1 MNLLSSSMA
10 PTLGRVFRILGG
22 DAPGNAV
29 SMSFE
34 IRQAQS
40 SDAAICARICFE
52 AFGALHRA
60 QGFAPIFPSMDII
73 TNRVTSLIANP
84 NIFSIV
90 AEDERR
96 IVCVGFLSETD
107 PVRGVG
113 PIAVDPA
120 AQTGGVGRSLMDAVL
135 QRAGSLPTRLLQE
148 TFNLRSMA
156 LYASL
161 GFDVKDLYVL
171 VSGRPSVRLTGYEV
185 RPMNE
190 DDLEGC
196 ERLQKS
202 AMGFSR
208 INELRT
214 ALRAGSPWVAVKDGS
229 IAAFVASPFLWIGSH
244 GAADDEQPLTALL
257 AGAAQQGGKDVAFLL
272 PVRSGT
278 LFRWALANGMK
289 AGRPMTLMSKGQYS
303 PPKCI
308 YVPSVVY

>member
-1 MNLLSSSMA
+1 
-10 PTLGRVFRILGG
+10 
-22 DAPGNAV
+22 
-29 SMSFE
+29 MSLE

-40 SDAAICARICFE
+40 SDAAICARISFE
-52 AFGALHRA
+52 AFGALHRE

-84 NIFSIV
+84 KIFSIV
-90 AEDERR
+90 AENEGR
-96 IVCVGFLSETD
+96 VVGVSFLSETD

-120 AQTGGVGRSLMDAVL
+120 AQTGGVGRALMDAVL
-135 QRAGSLPTRLLQE
+135 QRAGARPTRLLQE
-148 TFNLRSMA
+148 TFNMRSMA

-171 VSGRPSVRLTGYEV
+171 VSGRPSVQLAGYEV
-185 RPMNE
+185 RPMIE
-190 DDLEGC
+190 ADLEEC
-196 ERLQKS
+196 ERLQNS
-202 AMGFSR
+202 AIGFSR

-214 ALRAGSPWVAVKDGS
+214 ALRAGSPWVAIRGGN

-244 GAADDEQPLTALL
+244 GAADDEQSLAALL
-257 AGAAQQGGKDVAFLL
+257 GGAAQQSGKDVAFLL
-272 PVRSGT
+272 PARSAT

-289 AGRPMTLMSKGQYS
+289 AGRPMTLMTKGQYS

>member
-1 MNLLSSSMA
+1 
-10 PTLGRVFRILGG
+10 
-22 DAPGNAV
+22 
-29 SMSFE
+29 MSLE

-52 AFGALHRA
+52 AFGALHRE
-60 QGFAPIFPSMDII
+60 QGFAPIFPSMDVI

-90 AEDERR
+90 AEDEGR
-96 IVCVGFLSETD
+96 IVGVGFLSETD

-120 AQTGGVGRSLMDAVL
+120 AQTGGVGRKLMDAVL
-135 QRAGSLPTRLLQE
+135 QRAGTLPTRLLQE
-148 TFNLRSMA
+148 TFNMRSMA

-161 GFDVKDLYVL
+161 GFDVNDLYVL
-171 VSGRPSVRLTGYEV
+171 VSGRPSVQLAGYEV
-185 RPMNE
+185 RPMIE
-190 DDLEGC
+190 GDLEEC

-202 AMGFSR
+202 AIGFSR
-208 INELRT
+208 INELHT
-214 ALRAGSPWVAVKDGS
+214 ALKAGSPWVAVRGGN
-229 IAAFVASPFLWIGSH
+229 IAAFIASPFLWIGSH
-244 GAADDEQPLTALL
+244 GAADDAQSLAALL
-257 AGAAQQGGKDVAFLL
+257 SGAAQQSDKDVAFLL
-272 PVRSGT
+272 PARSAT

-289 AGRPMTLMSKGQYS
+289 AGRPMTLMSKGEYS